1 MGRRE
6 VRVVV
11 VRKPV
16 SVALLIVVSAALAAL
31 VYYLSGR
38 AYASGSYPIRDL
50 ILGMRDSPRPLSR
63 DALLAGLMPVFAD
76 VLLFVPWGFLLFVV
90 LDGPGRPRGRTYALT
105 FLGGLAFAA
114 LLDGWQHFLPT
125 RVTDSLDTLANAL
138 GAVGGALAGHLR
150 KQVRI
155 QFDY

>member
-6 VRVVV
+6 VRVIV
-11 VRKPV
+11 VRKSV
-16 SVALLIVVSAALAAL
+16 AVALLVIVSAALVAL

-38 AYASGSYPIRDL
+38 AYASGYYPIRDL
-50 ILGMRDSPRPLSR
+50 ILGLGESRHPLSR
-63 DALLAGLMPVFAD
+63 DALLASLMPVFAD

-90 LDGPGRPRGRTYALT
+90 LDRPGRPRSRTYALT
-105 FLGGLAFAA
+105 FLAGLAFAG

-125 RVTDSLDTLANAL
+125 RVTDSLDTIANAF
-138 GAVGGALAGHLR
+138 GAMGGALAGHLR